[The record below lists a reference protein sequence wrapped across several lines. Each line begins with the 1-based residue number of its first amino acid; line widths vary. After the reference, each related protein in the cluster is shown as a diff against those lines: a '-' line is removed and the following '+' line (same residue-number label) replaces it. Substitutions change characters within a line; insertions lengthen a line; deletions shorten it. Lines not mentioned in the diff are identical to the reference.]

1 MGWKSNST
9 GQTGILL
16 LLPLLLCTTLLTPH
30 AAAECR
36 YQSPAFPAP
45 DYSQPI
51 PELQK
56 AFRQIEASI
65 TALVNSSN
73 HPEFNT
79 SSYSIEVTSA
89 QKTLWTTF
97 HTAVDKDPERP
108 GADTV
113 DGSSAYRIASIT
125 KTFTVLGILQQQA
138 LGNLHLDDPVVK
150 YIPELAATTPTTAAI
165 TPGGQNAKTPQI
177 QWENITLHSLASQLS
192 GIPRDWASGDLVTG
206 LPDPTV
212 IGLPPIPVDQAG
224 LPACAASR
232 KDPHHNSES
241 QSRSTKHKHK
251 ACTKDDLLAS
261 IRTKPPLFAPNQQS
275 TYSNIA
281 FELLGLV
288 LANVTGVNYEES
300 INQTILT
307 PLGMTGTLFTKPAD
321 KVAVLP
327 RNISWYWDVDEG
339 VENPTGGL
347 FACSADMSRFLRYVL
362 NHYNDGSITD
372 SLNWFQPAS
381 FTATL
386 GSFYGVPWEIFRTN
400 KILAE
405 FESDRVVTFISKGGG
420 LPGYS
425 TIIILVPEYM
435 LGITILTAGS
445 EQALLDLLREA
456 VTVPLIRAADEV
468 ARRQMQSIY
477 AGTYKYTDADMDT
490 HRSGSGT
497 SNKNAGLNSSITLTY
512 STAHGLEITKFIS
525 NGTDVL
531 AAVPAYFHLDKN
543 NNIYHLQAVPTTFTR
558 SPLDDQNENE
568 TRDGDADAG
577 ERWRILLLSKRRD
590 HETKTTAGVGVPV
603 WDDFCITNIDMMAYA
618 GKPFNE
624 LVFRNKVKRTGT
636 GADASSSS
644 ASFKFGTVEL
654 TGFRVS
660 LDRVENENESEPG
673 PGLTDAD
680 RQSQSPRVND
690 DKHNTAACGTGSFPR
705 ETSQEQQFIHD
716 L

>member
-1 MGWKSNST
+1 MGLVSNRCST
-9 GQTGILL
+9 GYAGILL
-16 LLPLLLCTTLLTPH
+16 VLPLLLLYTTLLIPH

-65 TALVNSSN
+65 TSLINSPN
-73 HPEFNT
+73 HPEFNS

-113 DGSSAYRIASIT
+113 DGSSVYRIASIT

-138 LGNLHLDDPVVK
+138 LGNLHLDNPVVK
-150 YIPELAATTPTTAAI
+150 YIPELAATTPTT
-165 TPGGQNAKTPQI
+165 PGNQNAKTPQI

-192 GIPRDWASGDLVTG
+192 GIPRDWAQGDLVTG

-232 KDPHHNSES
+232 KDPHDNSES

-251 ACTKDDLLAS
+251 PCTKDDLLAK

-288 LANVTGVNYEES
+288 LANVTGVNYEDS
-300 INQTILT
+300 ITQTILA
-307 PLGMTGTLFTKPAD
+307 PLGMTGTSFIKPAD

-347 FACSADMSRFLRYVL
+347 FACSADMSRFLRHVL
-362 NHYNDGSITD
+362 NHYNGPGSITN

-381 FTATL
+381 FTATM

-400 KILAE
+400 KILGNH
-405 FESDRVVTFISKGGG
+405 DRVVTFITKAGG

-425 TIIILVPEYM
+425 TIIILVPEYE

-468 ARRQMQSIY
+468 ARRQMESIY
-477 AGTYKYTDADMDT
+477 AGTYEYTDTDRNGNNSD
-490 HRSGSGT
+490 H
-497 SNKNAGLNSSITLTY
+497 LNSSLTLSY
-512 STAHGLEITKFIS
+512 STAHGLEITHFIS

-531 AAVPAYFHLDKN
+531 AAIPAYFHLDTK
-543 NNIYHLQAVPTTFTR
+543 NNIYHLQTVPTTFTR
-558 SPLDDQNENE
+558 SPLDDGNEDENN
-568 TRDGDADAG
+568 G
-577 ERWRILLLSKRRD
+577 ERWRILLLSEPRRD
-590 HETKTTAGVGVPV
+590 HDHDHKTTTAGHGVPV

-624 LVFRNKVKRTGT
+624 LVFRNKITTGT
-636 GADASSSS
+636 DGSS
-644 ASFKFGTVEL
+644 SFKFGTVEL

-660 LDRVENENESEPG
+660 LDRVEKESEPG
-673 PGLTDAD
+673 PALTD
-680 RQSQSPRVND
+680 D
-690 DKHNTAACGTGSFPR
+690 DVNTAAYVTGSW
-705 ETSQEQQFIHD
+705 ETSQEQFIHD

>member
-1 MGWKSNST
+1 MGLVSNRCSP
-9 GQTGILL
+9 GNAGILL
-16 LLPLLLCTTLLTPH
+16 ILPLLLLYTTLLIPH

-65 TALVNSSN
+65 TSLINSPN
-73 HPEFNT
+73 HPEFNS

-97 HTAVDKDPERP
+97 HTAIDKDPERP
-108 GADTV
+108 GADVV
-113 DGSSAYRIASIT
+113 DGSSVYRIASIT

-138 LGNLHLDDPVVK
+138 LGNLHLDNPVVK
-150 YIPELAATTPTTAAI
+150 YIPELAATTPTT
-165 TPGGQNAKTPQI
+165 PGNQNAKTPQI
-177 QWENITLHSLASQLS
+177 QWENITLRSLASQLS
-192 GIPRDWASGDLVTG
+192 GIPRDWAQGDLVTG

-241 QSRSTKHKHK
+241 QSRPTKHKHK
-251 ACTKDDLLAS
+251 PCTKDDLLAK

-288 LANVTGVNYEES
+288 LANVTGVNYEDS

-307 PLGMTGTLFTKPAD
+307 PLGMAGTSFIKPAD

-327 RNISWYWDVDEG
+327 RNTSWYWDVDEG

-347 FACSADMSRFLRYVL
+347 FACSADLSRFLRHVL
-362 NHYNDGSITD
+362 NHYNSPGSITN

-381 FTATL
+381 FTATM
-386 GSFYGVPWEIFRTN
+386 GSFY
-400 KILAE
+400 A
-405 FESDRVVTFISKGGG
+405 GG

-425 TIIILVPEYM
+425 TIIILVPEYE

-445 EQALLDLLREA
+445 EPALLDLLREA

-468 ARRQMQSIY
+468 ARRQTESIY
-477 AGTYKYTDADMDT
+477 AGTYEYTDTDRNGNNSD
-490 HRSGSGT
+490 H
-497 SNKNAGLNSSITLTY
+497 LNSSLTLTY
-512 STAHGLEITKFIS
+512 STAHGLEITHFIS

-531 AAVPAYFHLDKN
+531 AAIPAYFHLDTN
-543 NNIYHLQAVPTTFTR
+543 NNIYHLQTVPTTFTR
-558 SPLDDQNENE
+558 SPLDDGNEDENN
-568 TRDGDADAG
+568 G
-577 ERWRILLLSKRRD
+577 ERWRILLLSEPRRD
-590 HETKTTAGVGVPV
+590 HDHDHKTTTAGHGVPV

-624 LVFRNKVKRTGT
+624 LVFRNKITTGT
-636 GADASSSS
+636 DGSS
-644 ASFKFGTVEL
+644 SFKFGTVEL

-660 LDRVENENESEPG
+660 LDRVEKESEPG
-673 PGLTDAD
+673 PALTD
-680 RQSQSPRVND
+680 D
-690 DKHNTAACGTGSFPR
+690 DVNTAAYVTGSW
-705 ETSQEQQFIHD
+705 ETSQEQFTHD